1 MITTWKGRV
10 SFLQGYGSCETMHTS
25 VDSSKLMS
33 MQTIINGLSQLK
45 HKSTCG
51 MGARGEVGEEGMG
64 IELINAGQ
72 VHL

>member
-10 SFLQGYGSCETMHTS
+10 SFLQGYGSCETVHTS

-33 MQTIINGLSQLK
+33 MQTVINGLSLNITA
-45 HKSTCG
+45 HVVW
-51 MGARGEVGEEGMG
+51 GARGEVGEEGMG
-64 IELINAGQ
+64 IELIKAGQ